1 MDKKTSSPPAL
12 EKTNYEL
19 VFESS
24 GDKEKIILILL
35 QNSITPK
42 EIISL
47 TLANITENGIT
58 IRDKEVPVPFEIIA
72 GYLSLKGKF
81 IKKKSGFLFPSIKQA
96 APMAEANVTL
106 IVSGA
111 AKKHNLKII
120 DLDLPTLQGGR
131 KKPEKI
137 TFQTPGDLI
146 KWIKG

>member
-1 MDKKTSSPPAL
+1 MDKKTSSPPL

-24 GDKEKIILILL
+24 GDKEKIILTLL

-47 TLANITENGIT
+47 TLSNITENGIT

-81 IKKKSGFLFPSIKQA
+81 IKKNSGFLFPSIKQA
-96 APMAEANVTL
+96 APMAEANVAL
-106 IVSGA
+106 IVSNA

-131 KKPEKI
+131 KQPEKLS
-137 TFQTPGDLI
+137 FATPGDLL
-146 KWIKG
+146 KWARG